1 MKVLIVGVGKLGYKL
16 GQLMIDEGINVTLI
30 DNNTKILERINEHMD
45 VLTIEANG
53 IDINVLKEIDIK
65 TYDLLVA
72 STDSDETNTV
82 VCLLAKKLGCKRTIA
97 RIRNPEY
104 MMQLDFIKKEMGIDH
119 IVNPDLDIARSIEK
133 YLLKNYLFH
142 SDEFASGKV
151 QMLDFHIGY
160 HTDFVGKKLKDLKGF
175 ETLLITAILRDGE
188 IIIPYGDTLLIENDT
203 IYIIGE
209 SSDINDLDQRFNFKK
224 INKEVK
230 KVMILG
236 GSNSSYY
243 LAKSLSKSNIQVKI
257 IEKNRE
263 KAEAMSR
270 ILEDALIIHGDGT
283 DINLLEEEMLGQMDA
298 FVGVTGMDE
307 QNLLMAL
314 MCKQAGVSK
323 TIAKVSKP
331 NYTKIIDRLGIDAAL
346 NPVDITASNIL
357 KFIRG
362 GKVISVSLLLG
373 GEAEVTE
380 IVVSKDSPFINTT
393 LTDLKLPTGVVIG
406 AIIRHGEVIIPKGDS
421 MIFPNDRIVIFSLK
435 EDLKTLKR
443 FFYPRKGGLI
453 GELWNRAKGTGNTFN
468 N

>member
-16 GQLMIDEGINVTLI
+16 AQLMIDEGINVTLI
-30 DNNTKILERINEHMD
+30 DNNSKVLESINEHID

-53 IDINVLKEIDIK
+53 IDINVLKEIDIQA
-65 TYDLLVA
+65 YDLLVA

-82 VCLLAKKLGCKRTIA
+82 VCLLAKKLGCKKTIA

-104 MMQLDFIKKEMGIDH
+104 LMQLDFIKKEMGIDH

-151 QMLDFHIGY
+151 QMLDFHIGF
-160 HTDFVGKKLKDLKGF
+160 HEEFVGRKLKELQGF
-175 ETLLITAILRDGE
+175 EKLLITAVLRNGQ
-188 IIIPYGDTLLIENDT
+188 IIIPHGDTLLIENDT

-209 SSDINDLDQRFNFKK
+209 SCDIEDFNLRYDFKK
-224 INKEVK
+224 TSKQIKR
-230 KVMILG
+230 VMILG
-236 GSNSSYY
+236 GSNSAYY
-243 LAKSLSKSNIQVKI
+243 LAKNLTKHNISVKI
-257 IEKNRE
+257 IEKNRD
-263 KAEAMSR
+263 KAEALSR
-270 ILEDALIIHGDGT
+270 NLEDVLIIHGDGT
-283 DINLLEEEMLGQMDA
+283 DINLLEEEMLDQMDA
-298 FVGVTGMDE
+298 FVGVTGLDE

-314 MCKQAGVSK
+314 MCKQAGVTK
-323 TIAKVSKP
+323 TIAKVSRQ

-346 NPVDITASNIL
+346 NPVYITASNIL

-380 IVVSKDSPFINTT
+380 IIVSKDSPFIEKT
-393 LTDLKLPTGVVIG
+393 LLELDLPKGVIIG
-406 AIIRHGEVIIPKGDS
+406 AIIRHGEVSIPKGDS
-421 MIFPNDRIVIFSLK
+421 IIYPNDRIVIFSLK
-435 EDLKTLKR
+435 EDLDTLKR
-443 FFYPRKGGLI
+443 FFNPRKGGLMS
-453 GELWNRAKGTGNTFN
+453 ELWNRAKSTGNTFN

>member
-16 GQLMIDEGINVTLI
+16 AQLMIDEGIDVTLI
-30 DNNTKILERINEHMD
+30 DNNGKVLEGINEHID

-82 VCLLAKKLGCKRTIA
+82 VCLLSKKLGCKKTIA

-104 MMQLDFIKKEMGIDH
+104 LMQLDFIKQEMGIDH

-151 QMLDFHIGY
+151 QMLDFHIGS
-160 HTDFVGKKLKDLKGF
+160 HQDFAGKKLKDLEGF

-188 IIIPYGDTLLIENDT
+188 IIIPYGDTILAENDT

-209 SSDINDLDQRFNFKK
+209 TKDINDFNLKFGF
-224 INKEVK
+224 NKVYKEIK

-236 GSNSSYY
+236 GSNTAYY
-243 LAKSLSKSNIQVKI
+243 LAKGLAKANIGVKI
-257 IEKNRE
+257 IEKRRL
-263 KAEAMSR
+263 KAEALSR
-270 ILEDALIIHGDGT
+270 ALEDALIIHGDGT
-283 DINLLEEEMLGQMDA
+283 DINLLEEEMLRNMDA

-314 MCKQAGVSK
+314 MCKQAGVTK
-323 TIAKVSKP
+323 TIAKVSRQ
-331 NYTKIIDRLGIDAAL
+331 NYTKIIDRLEIDAAL
-346 NPVDITASNIL
+346 NPVYITASNIL

-362 GKVISVSLLLG
+362 GKVVSVSLLLG

-380 IVVSKDSPFINTT
+380 IIVSRDSPFIEKP
-393 LTDLKLPTGVVIG
+393 LIDLNLPKGVVIG
-406 AIIRHGEVIIPKGDS
+406 AIIRRGEVIIPKGNATILSD
-421 MIFPNDRIVIFSLK
+421 DRIVIFSLK
-435 EDLKTLKR
+435 EDLETLKR
-443 FFYPRKGGLI
+443 FFNPRKGGLMS
-453 GELWNRAKGTGNTFN
+453 ELWNRAKSTGNTFN